1 MVDNKEIKQEY
12 ILELVKEFDVTFD
25 TSVAGKINIE
35 TTSMIKNLFLEYIET
50 IYSPSNEYKKIGK
63 VAKRKREKFE
73 ETLTAEQKELL
84 EDYFETE
91 NQKVGEIIEQSFVY
105 GFCLANQLRDEIGHI
120 YNIKRKDNAN

>member
-1 MVDNKEIKQEY
+1 MVRDKKIKQEH
-12 ILELVKEFDVTFD
+12 ILELAKEFDVTFD
-25 TSVAGKINIE
+25 TAVAGKINTE

-50 IYSPSNEYKKIGK
+50 IYSPSEEYKKIGK
-63 VAKRKREKFE
+63 VAKEKRTKLEK
-73 ETLTAEQKELL
+73 TLTAEQKEML

-91 NQKVGEIIEQSFVY
+91 NQQLDEVIEQSFVY